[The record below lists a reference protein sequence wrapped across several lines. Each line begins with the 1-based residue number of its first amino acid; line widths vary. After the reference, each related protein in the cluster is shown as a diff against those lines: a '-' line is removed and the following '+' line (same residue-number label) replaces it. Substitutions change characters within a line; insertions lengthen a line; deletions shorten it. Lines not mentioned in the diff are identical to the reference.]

1 MAKEIPVK
9 CLYCGQEFYRSEVEW
24 VKPRAN
30 RYAHKECAKKEET
43 KQGVVLQIHAKMK
56 NILGTNYNKMKID
69 KQIKSL
75 LKEGKTEIGILRTLE
90 YWYDIKESSAAQAN
104 GGIGIVSYVYG
115 EAMNYYDRQ
124 KKYKEMRENIDI
136 DSYIDDTK
144 VLRVSPK
151 PIRRPV
157 GVKLFD
163 LE

>member
-9 CLYCGQEFYRSEVEW
+9 CLYCGQEFYRSQTEW
-24 VKPRAN
+24 VKPRGN
-30 RYAHKECAKKEET
+30 RYAHKECAMKEEV
-43 KQGVVLQIHAKMK
+43 KQGVILQVHDKMK
-56 NILGTNYNKMKID
+56 NILGVNYNKTKID

-90 YWYDIKESSAAQAN
+90 YWYDIKQSSAAQAN
-104 GGIGIVSYVYG
+104 GGIGIVPYVYG
-115 EAMNYYDRQ
+115 EAMNYFDRQ
-124 KKYKEMRENIDI
+124 KRYKEMQQTIDI
-136 DSYIDDTK
+136 DSFIDDTK

-151 PIRRPV
+151 PIRKPV